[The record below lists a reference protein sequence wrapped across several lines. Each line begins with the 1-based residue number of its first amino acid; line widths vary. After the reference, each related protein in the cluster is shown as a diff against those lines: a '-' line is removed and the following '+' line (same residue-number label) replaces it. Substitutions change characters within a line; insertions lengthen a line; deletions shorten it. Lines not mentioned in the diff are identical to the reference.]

1 MTDNRVGTEIAT
13 STVDHIYVRGRS
25 LVDDLMG
32 SIDFTRMV
40 FLHLRGRLPTEGER
54 AVVDACLVGV
64 MEHGLTPSSIAARLI
79 YSSSPEAMQAA
90 VAGGLLGAGSA
101 FLGVMEESAQ
111 MLQAGVDLVRRGET
125 TAEEF
130 ARDQLSALLEAGRP
144 VPGFGH
150 HIHRPDDPR
159 TPRLLG
165 IAEEHGVNGE
175 HSEMLRTLSRVMDEV
190 KGRHVTV
197 NATGAVA
204 AVLSDIGFSHQTM
217 RGFALI
223 GRCAGLVGHIAEEQE
238 RPLGRM
244 LWDIAVE
251 HVPYLGEGG

>member
-32 SIDFTRMV
+32 SIDFTSMV
-40 FLHLRGRLPTEGER
+40 FFHLRSRLPTEGER

-101 FLGVMEESAQ
+101 FLGVMEESAK
-111 MLQAGVDLVRRGET
+111 MLQEGADLVRRGET

-130 ARDQLSALLEAGRP
+130 ARDHLSALLEAGHP

-159 TPRLLG
+159 TPKLLD
-165 IAEEHGVNGE
+165 IAEQHGVNGE
-175 HSEMLRTLSRVMDEV
+175 HAEILRTLSRVMDEL

-204 AVLSDIGFSHQTM
+204 AVLSDIGFSHQIV

-223 GRCAGLVGHIAEEQE
+223 GRCAGLVGHIAEEQQ
-238 RPLGRM
+238 RPLGRV
-244 LWDIAVE
+244 LWDIAEE
-251 HVPYLGEGG
+251 HVPYLGEGV